1 MTLWRLSLFSSKC
14 LQNENFFFF
23 LSGRSLKFSFRLS
36 QCTMRIFFSFA
47 FVLEDWKNAF
57 ANSSIKNAL
66 NHHSSRYVIQSERVK
81 TDNRRNFKP
90 NALLWNDFKDWLTA
104 LSATPHPPPLK
115 KTDYVANEEVVSIR
129 VDLIFLLAIRHRNMR
144 PVVIPWAT
152 LK

>member
-1 MTLWRLSLFSSKC
+1 MIKFK
-14 LQNENFFFF
+14 ENI
-23 LSGRSLKFSFRLS
+23 FSFYV
-36 QCTMRIFFSFA
+36 CIFLVFA
-47 FVLEDWKNAF
+47 FVLEDRKNAF
-57 ANSSIKNAL
+57 VNSSSIKNDL
-66 NHHSSRYVIQSERVK
+66 NQHSIRYVIQSERVK

-104 LSATPHPPPLK
+104 LSATPDPPPLK

-152 LK
+152 LALCNRTRFLRLKCQSYQNLEI